1 MVSRP
6 SFSWTANWILFVHVH
21 LIFPFL
27 ASFKYFHVPSTC
39 CSCVHVVLTWFFTSP
54 LMGDA
59 ADASL
64 ALEVYFW
71 QSQFPESKVENLK
84 IKLKLIL
91 RLNSVVRLIWIW
103 CYCWKLITFDTPPPR
118 QDACCTNNRLEIAF
132 QYCFGSFRLVSLRNV
147 FHVCHSCINRNRL
160 SRNVSGI
167 QSYLLPWT

>member
-6 SFSWTANWILFVHVH
+6 SVSWTANWISFVHVH

-39 CSCVHVVLTWFFTSP
+39 CSCVYVVLTWFFTSP

-84 IKLKLIL
+84 IKLKLNTKIKFRCEADINL
-91 RLNSVVRLIWIW
+91 MLL
-103 CYCWKLITFDTPPPR
+103 
-118 QDACCTNNRLEIAF
+118 LEIDNLRYTPHPHRMVVPITDWKSRF
-132 QYCFGSFRLVSLRNV
+132 NIVLEVSV
-147 FHVCHSCINRNRL
+147 WWV
-160 SRNVSGI
+160 
-167 QSYLLPWT
+167 

>member
-6 SFSWTANWILFVHVH
+6 SVSWTANWISFVHVH

-84 IKLKLIL
+84 IKLKLNTKIKFRCEADINL
-91 RLNSVVRLIWIW
+91 MLL
-103 CYCWKLITFDTPPPR
+103 
-118 QDACCTNNRLEIAF
+118 LEIDNLR
-132 QYCFGSFRLVSLRNV
+132 YTPHPHRMLVV
-147 FHVCHSCINRNRL
+147 PITDWK
-160 SRNVSGI
+160 SRFNIVLEVSV
-167 QSYLLPWT
+167 WWV